1 MVEPFVMH
9 YNATPVIRSLG
20 APAKLPCLCRA
31 RAPGS
36 AKRWPLAASTVQL
49 RFCPHR

>member
-20 APAKLPCLCRA
+20 APAKLPCLCRERA
-31 RAPGS
+31 RIGEALTFGGEHSSIAILS
-36 AKRWPLAASTVQL
+36 AS
-49 RFCPHR
+49 